1 MLPQVF
7 QDALADGK
15 AEAERVIAE
24 ELIAEMRERLPRFV
38 ERMKRGTNTKDPV
51 RRALSETIND
61 IVRENRSFA
70 FRLMVGSIA
79 RQRLWRHVRDEV
91 KREIKGRDVVIIS
104 DVVDKAL
111 ESCAIVIPLY
121 PQICRPK
128 LPRRIDVARLV
139 HRYCKRG
146 WQ

>member
-1 MLPQVF
+1 MIPKVF

-15 AEAERVIAE
+15 AEAERVLAE
-24 ELIAEMRERLPRFV
+24 ELIAEMRERIPRFA
-38 ERMKRGTNTKDPV
+38 ERMKRGKKTKDPI

-61 IVRENRSFA
+61 IVREDRSFA
-70 FRLMVGSIA
+70 FRLVVGSIA

-91 KREIKGRDVVIIS
+91 KREIKERDVVVIA
-104 DVVDKAL
+104 DVVTKVL

-139 HRYCKRG
+139 HNYCRR